1 MYYHS
6 QPFLACSGRLKVMG
20 ERKNGTREG
29 DTRGER
35 ERLPGRTMKIVS
47 RPLSNYLAAAA
58 WSVKNFDTK
67 RLFEQIITIV
77 KGFQI
82 QAPGKCFISSI
93 RSRFWWYTFHRQSK
107 PRSSFWTN
115 NISSD
120 LHFNDSTNLLS
131 AAASA
136 NAYLMS
142 NCSFVALLTN
152 RNFLHSQK
160 ASKNGQANLSPHVSP
175 SSARVLS
182 FLG

>member
-1 MYYHS
+1 
-6 QPFLACSGRLKVMG
+6 MG
-20 ERKNGTREG
+20 EGKNGTREE

-58 WSVKNFDTK
+58 WSVKNFDKK
-67 RLFEQIITIV
+67 RLFEKIITIA

-82 QAPGKCFISSI
+82 QAPCKFFISSI

-107 PRSSFWTN
+107 PRSSFWTT

-131 AAASA
+131 AAGTNSIVKPPLTTT
-136 NAYLMS
+136 YLQRRLYFVPADKKS
-142 NCSFVALLTN
+142 IHWLLFKTFLQWPPLYNGHFLVPKVAFVERFNCI
-152 RNFLHSQK
+152 
-160 ASKNGQANLSPHVSP
+160 
-175 SSARVLS
+175 
-182 FLG
+182 